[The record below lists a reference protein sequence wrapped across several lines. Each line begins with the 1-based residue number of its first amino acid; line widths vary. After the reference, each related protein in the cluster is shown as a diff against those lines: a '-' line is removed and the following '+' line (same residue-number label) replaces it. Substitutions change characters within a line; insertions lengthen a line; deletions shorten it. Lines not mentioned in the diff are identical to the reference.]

1 MLLGW
6 AFKYLHNVVYKYHI
20 MEVHADADI
29 EPELGIRYDPPPPPP
44 IDEPA
49 SLAILNEDLA
59 KIQTM
64 AAKYDEIV
72 GGFRQHLL
80 PDYITDVNTT
90 GNYNYEFNRTPEYM
104 HAAKKYDEY
113 NEWPLYIA
121 IHKMAIK
128 LILMLHE
135 KRVSMDKYT
144 EYKDRLMN
152 SVPEKDTK
160 YLTFEITPTTHVLNA
175 LISNLNSGM
184 KMNGVVQ
191 TTIDKKYNDRT
202 INRMSNLTRGGKR
215 SSNPHRN
222 KSRKSLRK
230 NTRKSKSNK
239 SIAAAIKD
247 ISLAQARADFAALK
261 ATTCADINQ
270 AAKVGNAAMDH
281 YFFGHRLAAKT
292 KRAISYYDWIK
303 TDWKRNEAEL
313 RLYKFNLAQGKT
325 PEKARYGV
333 FRLYY
338 GAIHGFKPLIAKWM
352 YCTYKP
358 IISIL
363 DFSAGWGGRCLG
375 AMALGIPYIGID
387 TNKDLRPVYER
398 MVRELDDSNAKVD
411 MRFQDAATVDYS
423 KFKYDMVLTSPPY
436 FKTVK
441 PVEDYAHMPHYADRA
456 DFNARFLFPVI
467 RNTFSNLARG
477 GTYALNIPADMY
489 DEIRAAGI
497 LPPRLLAKH
506 RLFLQP
512 RFAKGNPKHPD
523 VKYEEY
529 IYVWK
534 K

>member
-1 MLLGW
+1 MMT
-6 AFKYLHNVVYKYHI
+6 K
-20 MEVHADADI
+20 
-29 EPELGIRYDPPPPPP
+29 P
-44 IDEPA
+44 
-49 SLAILNEDLA
+49 
-59 KIQTM
+59 
-64 AAKYDEIV
+64 
-72 GGFRQHLL
+72 
-80 PDYITDVNTT
+80 
-90 GNYNYEFNRTPEYM
+90 RT
-104 HAAKKYDEY
+104 
-113 NEWPLYIA
+113 
-121 IHKMAIK
+121 
-128 LILMLHE
+128 
-135 KRVSMDKYT
+135 R
-144 EYKDRLMN
+144 
-152 SVPEKDTK
+152 
-160 YLTFEITPTTHVLNA
+160 
-175 LISNLNSGM
+175 
-184 KMNGVVQ
+184 
-191 TTIDKKYNDRT
+191 
-202 INRMSNLTRGGKR
+202 KR
-215 SSNPHRN
+215 STGTSSTSTSKP
-222 KSRKSLRK
+222 
-230 NTRKSKSNK
+230 KSKTRRTTTSNK

-247 ISLAQARADFAALK
+247 IPLSKARADFAALK
-261 ATTCADINQ
+261 ATACDEINQ

-338 GAIHGFKPLIAKWM
+338 GAIHGFKPLVAKWM

-358 IISIL
+358 IRSIL

-375 AMALGIPYIGID
+375 AMAFGVPYIGID

-398 MVRELDDSNAKVD
+398 MAKELDAPNQAVT

-441 PVEDYAHMPHYADRA
+441 PVEGYAHMPHYADRA

-467 RNTFSNLARG
+467 RNTYANLARG

-489 DEIRAAGI
+489 DEIKAAGV
-497 LPPRLLAKH
+497 LPPRLFAKH

-523 VKYEEY
+523 VTYEEY